1 MLGFLVTVQIKQ
13 KIKSMMYIGTV
24 NRDGQFITF
33 CCEINYMTSSSTMKS
48 GLAGQNII

>member
-1 MLGFLVTVQIKQ
+1 
-13 KIKSMMYIGTV
+13 MYIGTV

-33 CCEINYMTSSSTMKS
+33 CCEINYMTSSNTMS

>member
-1 MLGFLVTVQIKQ
+1 
-13 KIKSMMYIGTV
+13 MYIGTV

-48 GLAGQNII
+48 GLARQNII